1 MSSETGC
8 SGVPYLFS
16 LELLV
21 SLGTLFFSLEFS
33 CLFSL
38 ELLVSLAIFCAPTHF
53 STLPLYIR
61 YGLEFAVVCDR
72 IHWGPRF
79 AG

>member
-21 SLGTLFFSLEFS
+21 SL
-33 CLFSL
+33 
-38 ELLVSLAIFCAPTHF
+38 AIFCAPTHY

-72 IHWGPRF
+72 IHWGPHPLICKREKGVERE
-79 AG
+79 ARHA